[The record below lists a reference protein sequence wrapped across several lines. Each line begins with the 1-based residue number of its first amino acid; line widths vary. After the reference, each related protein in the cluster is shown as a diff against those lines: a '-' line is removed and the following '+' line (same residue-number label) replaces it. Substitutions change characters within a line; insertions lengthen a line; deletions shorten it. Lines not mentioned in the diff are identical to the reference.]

1 MTLCCI
7 IPDECEGDF
16 SAPPSAPVEMTLH
29 CVIPDECE
37 ESPSERV
44 AIYFFFSLGRTP
56 RMVADGTDACYFF
69 FSLGRTPRMVADGTD
84 ACFMKALGLM
94 PTMCLNCLEK

>member
-1 MTLCCI
+1 MTLRCV
-7 IPDECEGDF
+7 IPDECEVDF
-16 SAPPSAPVEMTLH
+16 STPLSAPVDMTPR
-29 CVIPDECE
+29 CVIPNECE

-44 AIYFFFSLGRTP
+44 AI
-56 RMVADGTDACYFF
+56 YFF

>member
-7 IPDECEGDF
+7 IPNDCEGDF
-16 SAPPSAPVEMTLH
+16 SAPPSAPVEMALH
-29 CVIPDECE
+29 CVIPNECE

-44 AIYFFFSLGRTP
+44 AI
-56 RMVADGTDACYFF
+56 YFF